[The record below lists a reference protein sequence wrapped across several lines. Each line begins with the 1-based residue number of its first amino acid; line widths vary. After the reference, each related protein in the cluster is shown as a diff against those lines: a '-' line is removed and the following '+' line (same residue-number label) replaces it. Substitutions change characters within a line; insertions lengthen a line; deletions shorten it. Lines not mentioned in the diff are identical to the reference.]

1 MHRIVLE
8 CCKLPR
14 NRIRHNEVTCAVIRH
29 GENEEPTVTPL
40 LSLGDFNDAFAVV
53 SSDDPG
59 VVFTLVFRHH
69 QVRLFVELIHVKAD
83 LADLLEMLVV
93 FQVVDVWLRTGCR
106 CIEELTCCEY
116 CFEHF

>member
-14 NRIRHNEVTCAVIRH
+14 NSIRHNEVTRAVIRH

-40 LSLGDFNDAFAVV
+40 LSLGDFNDAFTVV
-53 SSDDPG
+53 SRDDPG
-59 VVFTLVFRHH
+59 VVFSLVFCHH
-69 QVRLFVELIHVKAD
+69 QVCLFVELIHVKAD

-93 FQVVDVWLRTGCR
+93 FQVVNVWTSTGHCR
-106 CIEELTCCEY
+106 IEQLTCCKY
-116 CFEHF
+116 RFEHF